1 MKRESDRK
9 PKRKVFRNWRGYL
22 FGLAVVSAATL
33 TGHLLREIVV
43 PTNLVMIYLLGV
55 VITATFWGL
64 GPSILVSALSV
75 LVFDLLFIPPFL
87 KFAVYDTQYIFT
99 FAVLFVVGITIS
111 YLASRIRR
119 QTEAARERERQ
130 TADLYALGRELAIAN
145 DLESYVSAI
154 TQRTRGTFG
163 RDTVIFL
170 PDAQNKGTL
179 RPYSVSP
186 NISVDENELAT
197 AVWSFQHQRMV
208 GYGTDTLPDVKA
220 RYLPLVTARG
230 TVGVVSLWAA
240 DTASEFTMEEE
251 QLLEAYADLAAV
263 AIEGI
268 LLAQEARNIQVL
280 RATEKLQNSLLNA
293 ISHDL
298 RTPLVSIIGVL
309 SSLQEEGMELD
320 DTAKRNLIEVARE
333 EAERLNHLITNLL
346 DESRIEAGVIKISRQ
361 PSEVQD
367 LIGAALEQ
375 LGSRSSTRPIEIDI
389 PTELPFISVDFGLI
403 VQTLVNILDNA
414 FKYSSPG
421 LAVEIKGR
429 QVGQEVHIEIAD
441 HGAGIPPQDLLRVF
455 DKYYRLRRSENVA
468 GTGLGLSICKGIA
481 EIHGGNIEAENRP
494 GGGTVIRLM
503 LPVDECKQAAGEEI
517 R

>member
-9 PKRKVFRNWRGYL
+9 PRRKVSRNWRGYL
-22 FGLAVVSAATL
+22 FGLAILAVATAIGYL
-33 TGHLLREIVV
+33 VREQFNPI
-43 PTNLVMIYLLGV
+43 NLVMIYLLGV

-75 LVFDLLFIPPFL
+75 LVFDLFFIPPFL
-87 KFAVYDTQYIFT
+87 EFKVYDTEYILT
-99 FAVLFVVGITIS
+99 FGVLFVVGFTIS

-130 TADLYALGRELAIAN
+130 TAGLYALGRELAVTN

-154 TQRTRGTFG
+154 TQRTKGTFG
-163 RDTVIFL
+163 HDAVIFL

-186 NISVDENELAT
+186 DISVYENELA
-197 AVWSFQHQRMV
+197 AAAWSFQHQRMA
-208 GYGTDTLPDVKA
+208 GHGTDALPDVKA
-220 RYLPLVTARG
+220 RHLPLVTARG
-230 TVGVVSLWAA
+230 TVGVMSLWLA
-240 DTASEFTMEEE
+240 DTASELTIDEE

-268 LLAQEARNIQVL
+268 LLAQEARDTQVL

-320 DTAKRNLIEVARE
+320 AAAKRNLIDVARE
-333 EAERLNHLITNLL
+333 EADRLNHLITNLL
-346 DESRIEAGVIKISRQ
+346 DESRIEAGVIKLSRQ
-361 PSEVQD
+361 SSDVQD
-367 LIGAALEQ
+367 IVGAALEQ
-375 LGSRSSTRPIEIDI
+375 LGSRSSTCPIEIDI
-389 PTELPFISVDFGLI
+389 PAELPFISVDFGLI

-414 FKYSSPG
+414 FKYSPPG
-421 LAVEIKGR
+421 LPIEIKGR

-441 HGAGIPPQDLLRVF
+441 HGIGIPPQDLLRVF

-468 GTGLGLSICKGIA
+468 GTGMGLSICKGIA

-494 GGGTVIRLM
+494 GGGAVIRLM
-503 LPVDECKQAAGEEI
+503 LPMDESNQTAGGEL
-517 R
+517 